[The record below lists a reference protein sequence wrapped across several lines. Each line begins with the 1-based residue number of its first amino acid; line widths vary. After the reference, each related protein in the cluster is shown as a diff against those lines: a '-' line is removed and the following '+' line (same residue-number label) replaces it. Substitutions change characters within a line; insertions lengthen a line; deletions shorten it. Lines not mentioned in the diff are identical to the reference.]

1 MAVQQEIKSQL
12 AKLLATE
19 DLVVEHR
26 KVETAQFDV
35 GTRVLTLPVWN
46 ASDTVFDMLVGHE
59 VAHALFTPD
68 QEWWKDYK
76 IPQQFVNVC
85 EDVRVEKLM
94 KRKYLGIAKSF
105 YRGYN
110 ELHNKDFFE
119 IDGEDISSFNL
130 ADRANLYFKIG
141 TFIDVSFSDAEKKII
156 DLIGDA
162 QTFDQMLKAAEKLY
176 DYCKKQQEENEKVN
190 PEKQLEL
197 DNTQLEMEAPNL
209 GEDTTEYEDQEES
222 DDNLESSPQTPQMEE
237 SGSDH
242 GDIQEKFEEP
252 EVKTVDSLESKL
264 QDLVNTEG
272 SDNVYVEL
280 PKVNLNTVIA
290 SNADVHEEIDDYWS
304 IVEKEWE
311 DKDYSYY
318 RAYNFENSVFEQAD
332 SDYLKFKR
340 SAQKEVS
347 YLVKEFECRK
357 AADNYARS
365 AVNRTGVLDTAKLHT
380 YRFNEDIF
388 KRITTVSDGKN
399 HGLVF
404 ILDWSGSMA
413 MEMNDTIKQLY
424 NLIWFCKKVNIPF
437 EVYAFTNEWYTRSSG
452 YVRDN
457 GLFEDDSNKL
467 KSHYE
472 RKEYQL
478 HVEDTFA
485 LMNILTSK
493 TNVKTLEH
501 QLLNIWRISLAFSH
515 HYSSAPY
522 RYPNRLSLSGTPLNE
537 ALISLHQIIPQ
548 FQKENKVQKV
558 QCIVLTDGEASQIPY
573 NKKVQRHWEDGEF
586 LGCRGCHGDRTFL
599 RDRKVGKT
607 YKFGWHYHEF
617 TQTLITNLKDR
628 FPTTNFIGIRVIA
641 NREAMRFARMYFTN
655 PEEHVK
661 LETQW
666 KKQKSFTIKNS
677 GYDAYFAL
685 SSSNLADDAEFEVD
699 EDATKAQ
706 IKRAFAKSLKTKKMN
721 KKVLG
726 EFVELVA

>member
-1 MAVQQEIKSQL
+1 MTVQQEIKSQL

-35 GTRVLTLPVWN
+35 GTRVLTLPIWN
-46 ASDTVFDMLVGHE
+46 ASDIVFDMLVGHE

-68 QEWWKDYK
+68 QEWWKDHK

-110 ELHNKDFFE
+110 ELNNQDFFE
-119 IDGEDISSFNL
+119 IDGEDLSNFNL

-141 TFIDVSFSDAEKKII
+141 QFVDVSFSVPEKEIV
-156 DLIGDA
+156 DLIGSA
-162 QTFDQMLKAAEKLY
+162 ETFSQMLNAAEKLY

-190 PEKQLEL
+190 PEKQSEL
-197 DNTQLEMEAPNL
+197 DNAKLEMEAPNL

-237 SGSDH
+237 SGSDR
-242 GDIQEKFEEP
+242 GNDIPESQEEP
-252 EVKTVDSLESKL
+252 EVKTADSLESKL

-272 SDNVYVEL
+272 PDNVYVEI
-280 PKVNLNTVIA
+280 PKVNLDSVIA
-290 SNADVHEEIDDYWS
+290 SNAEVHEEIDAYWDV
-304 IVEKEWE
+304 VEKQWSDSEYMYHAYGL
-311 DKDYSYY
+311 KDSIF
-318 RAYNFENSVFEQAD
+318 NHAD

-340 SAQKEVS
+340 SAQKEVN

-357 AADNYARS
+357 AADNYSRS
-365 AVNRTGVLDTAKLHT
+365 SINRTGVLDTAKLHT

-388 KRITTVSDGKN
+388 KRITTVPDGKN

-413 MEMNDTIKQLY
+413 HEMNDTIKQLY

-437 EVYAFTNEWYTRSSG
+437 EVYAFSNEWYTRNSG
-452 YVRDN
+452 YTRDE
-457 GLFEDDSNKL
+457 GLFENDSNKL

-493 TNVKTLEH
+493 SNAKTLEH
-501 QLLNIWRISLAFSH
+501 QLLNIWRISLAFTH
-515 HYSSAPY
+515 AYNAPY

-537 ALISLHQIIPQ
+537 SLISLHQIIPQ

-558 QCIVLTDGEASQIPY
+558 QCIILTDGEASQIPY
-573 NKKVQRHWEDGEF
+573 NKKVQRHWEDEDF
-586 LGCRGCHGDRTFL
+586 LGCRGCQGGRTFL

-607 YKFGWHYHEF
+607 YKFGWNYHEF

-628 FPTTNFIGIRVIA
+628 FPTTNFIGIRIIA
-641 NREAMRFARMYFTN
+641 GREAMRFARLYFTN

-661 LETQW
+661 LENQW
-666 KKQKSFTIKNS
+666 KKQKSFTIKTS

-685 SSSNLADDAEFEVD
+685 SSSNLADDAEFDVK